1 MSDVK
6 KTIKINPEIFN
17 IGTRKNKDKK
27 KQHHH
32 ETQALISPNILK
44 NKLLKRIKE
53 HKISENTERKND
65 DSSST
70 HSNSNYSSNSNS
82 NSNSLYSDEFK
93 DSIEYLQSLSKQKK
107 NEEDNAR
114 RKQQLLNKTIRN
126 NSNVLYPHVEL
137 DLPEELQPV
146 SIVPFIDNT
155 SSINIIPSINYK
167 VDNAVPYGC
176 LKGGY
181 KPTFRDLNKTR
192 KVYEVNN
199 PSETLNVSSLNLERE
214 QILNALKQKV
224 RSREGFGLQNN
235 SSLTVPNNVNSM
247 HPNSL
252 DIIPSEPSISS
263 SIPISTLNIPTSTTT
278 IQYIPNT
285 IPNNPT
291 PIPNNPTPIPNN
303 PTPIP
308 INTPTNTSENVSNN
322 SFEKQLIKKTCKRKY
337 TLGKSKVN
345 RSVGILI
352 KDNKTRKNII
362 NAQKELKHHSISDIK
377 KYLHKHNLIKSGSNA
392 PNDVIRKLYE
402 SCMLA
407 GEITNLNKDT
417 LLHNFAKEPN

>member
-53 HKISENTERKND
+53 HKISENTERKNED
-65 DSSST
+65 T
-70 HSNSNYSSNSNS
+70 SNSSSNSNS
-82 NSNSLYSDEFK
+82 NSSSLYSDEFK

-126 NSNVLYPHVEL
+126 NNNILYPHVEL

-155 SSINIIPSINYK
+155 SSINIVPSINYK

-214 QILNALKQKV
+214 QRLNALKQKV
-224 RSREGFGLQNN
+224 RSKEGYGLQNN
-235 SSLTVPNNVNSM
+235 SSLNVPNNVNSM
-247 HPNSL
+247 HPNSVN
-252 DIIPSEPSISS
+252 IIPSEPSISS
-263 SIPISTLNIPTSTTT
+263 SIPISTLNVPTSTTS
-278 IQYIPNT
+278 IKYIPNS
-285 IPNNPT
+285 
-291 PIPNNPTPIPNN
+291 IPNN

-308 INTPTNTSENVSNN
+308 INTPTNISENVLNN

>member
-53 HKISENTERKND
+53 HKISENTERKNED
-65 DSSST
+65 T
-70 HSNSNYSSNSNS
+70 SNSSSNSNS
-82 NSNSLYSDEFK
+82 NSSSLYSDEFK

-126 NSNVLYPHVEL
+126 NNNILYPHVEL

-155 SSINIIPSINYK
+155 SSINIVPSINYK

-214 QILNALKQKV
+214 QRLNALKQKV
-224 RSREGFGLQNN
+224 RSKEGYGLQNN
-235 SSLTVPNNVNSM
+235 SSLNVPNNVNSM
-247 HPNSL
+247 HPSSV

-263 SIPISTLNIPTSTTT
+263 SIPISTLNVPTSTTS
-278 IQYIPNT
+278 IKYIPNT
-285 IPNNPT
+285 
-291 PIPNNPTPIPNN
+291 IPNN

-308 INTPTNTSENVSNN
+308 INTPTNISENVLNN

>member
-1 MSDVK
+1 MSDAK

-17 IGTRKNKDKK
+17 IGTRKNREKK
-27 KQHHH
+27 KTHN
-32 ETQALISPNILK
+32 ETPHLISPNILK

-53 HKISENTERKND
+53 HKTSENTDKKKED
-65 DSSST
+65 IPSP
-70 HSNSNYSSNSNS
+70 
-82 NSNSLYSDEFK
+82 YSDEFT

-107 NEEDNAR
+107 NEDDNAKK
-114 RKQQLLNKTIRN
+114 KQQLLNKTIRN
-126 NSNVLYPHVEL
+126 NNNIVHSPHVEL

-146 SIVPFIDNT
+146 SIVP
-155 SSINIIPSINYK
+155 SSNYK
-167 VDNAVPYGC
+167 VDNVVPYGC

-199 PSETLNVSSLNLERE
+199 PSETINISNLNLERE
-214 QILNALKQKV
+214 QRLNALKEKAKLKQLMEDT
-224 RSREGFGLQNN
+224 SN
-235 SSLTVPNNVNSM
+235 
-247 HPNSL
+247 
-252 DIIPSEPSISS
+252 IPSITM
-263 SIPISTLNIPTSTTT
+263 SIPTNISVSNPTNIPT
-278 IQYIPNT
+278 IIP
-285 IPNNPT
+285 
-291 PIPNNPTPIPNN
+291 
-303 PTPIP
+303 P
-308 INTPTNTSENVSNN
+308 INPPSINPSYKQSPIVFNENILEINP
-322 SFEKQLIKKTCKRKY
+322 ERQLIKKTCKRRY
-337 TLGKSKVN
+337 ILGKSKIN

-377 KYLHKHNLIKSGSNA
+377 KYLHKHNLIKSGSSA

-407 GEITNLNKDT
+407 GEITNLNKET